1 MSRLFPSRDA
11 VIERDGEPAVLYADS
26 EQAAQVCAALS
37 SDTALEIFRLVSDRP
52 LATSEV
58 ADELD
63 LSVQNTGYHLGKLQ
77 DAQLVEVVDTCY
89 SEKGAEIKLYG
100 VTSDPKVLVLGAE
113 ADDQSLKRA
122 LGQLVA
128 AVGIPGLLFAV
139 WRSLADAVSRLFDV

>member
-26 EQAAQVCAALS
+26 EQAAQICAALS

-89 SEKGAEIKLYG
+89 SEKGAEMKLYA
-100 VTSDPKVLVLGAE
+100 VSSDPKVLVLGAE
-113 ADDQSLKRA
+113 ADEQSLKRA
-122 LGQLVA
+122 LGHLVA
-128 AVGIPGLLFAV
+128 AVGIPGVLFAAGRV
-139 WRSLADAVSRLFDV
+139 LADTVGRLFDT